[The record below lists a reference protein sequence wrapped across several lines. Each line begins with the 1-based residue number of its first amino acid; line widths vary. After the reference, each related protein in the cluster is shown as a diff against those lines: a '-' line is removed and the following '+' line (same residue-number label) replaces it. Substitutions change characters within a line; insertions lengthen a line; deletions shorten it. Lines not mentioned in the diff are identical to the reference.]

1 MNKDLS
7 LINNISRGLILVGYI
22 ITALLTPFIG
32 IIFFIP
38 SFILSIKRSDK
49 DMAYNFLGSIIC
61 LVASFIYIILMII
74 TSL

>member
-38 SFILSIKRSDK
+38 SLRLSIKRSDK
-49 DMAYNFLGSIIC
+49 DMAYNFLGSIIG

>member
-1 MNKDLS
+1 MNKNLS

-22 ITALLTPFIG
+22 ITTLLTPFIG

-38 SFILSIKRSDK
+38 SLILSIKRSDK
-49 DMAYNFLGSIIC
+49 DMAYNFLGSIIG

>member
-22 ITALLTPFIG
+22 ITTLLTPFIG

-38 SFILSIKRSDK
+38 SLILSIKRSDK
-49 DMAYNFLGSIIC
+49 DMAYNFLGSIIG

>member
-22 ITALLTPFIG
+22 ITTLLTPFIG

-38 SFILSIKRSDK
+38 SLILSIKRSDK
-49 DMAYNFLGSIIC
+49 DMAYNFLGSIIG
-61 LVASFIYIILMII
+61 LVTSFIYIILMII